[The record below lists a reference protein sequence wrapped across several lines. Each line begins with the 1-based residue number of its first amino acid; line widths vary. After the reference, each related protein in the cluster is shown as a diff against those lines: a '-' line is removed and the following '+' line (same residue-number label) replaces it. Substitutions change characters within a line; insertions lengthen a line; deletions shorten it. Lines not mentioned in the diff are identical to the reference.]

1 MKKTNKK
8 KSTRKKSFKKKINKS
23 TGIIPVLFIVALLAL
38 FSEAVRTIPAGAFSE
53 KLFQKYFEVPKLNSK
68 LIEKKILNKSVLIV
82 KKADYQNTKDKIII
96 REENIIFKT
105 EEKLVI
111 KEESSLNKELL
122 ENKNKKIKKIEQ
134 DIHNIQTKISK
145 VQKEITEIE
154 SKKLDQE
161 TEIIVVKAP
170 KTPVEEIISNS
181 VDQKIIDEKIVDI
194 PKIGETI
201 KVAEDK
207 ENKLLKIL
215 DDISEQEGTGTS
227 INNKNITYV
236 QILQNP
242 NDLDLNLKYAQQQG
256 KMGNYKQTI
265 STLERLNMIY
275 PDNVEIKLYLLSV
288 LVQIDSPEKA
298 NTIIEEM
305 KLRRDLEAEDLE
317 SLKEIEEEL
326 KDRAPSLWA
335 LTLSTDVGSVWSD
348 NVNSVSKTRLKMS
361 SDSKIGF
368 NSAKYDRTA
377 SASMGISATRPVGE
391 QSSLLINF
399 SHTTSDQD
407 QELDDD
413 SQSYG
418 LTFGLDTVIG
428 NQSLSPYL
436 IMSKTDA
443 MTDAD
448 SFSFMYG
455 VGGFFSVGERNSINY
470 GYSYTDSKANHN
482 FSDTTANESNAIAHG
497 YTLGHDY
504 ILNKLIST
512 SIGLGYSES
521 NAKVEVGNDAETY
534 DFSIG
539 LNFAFPWAY
548 VSVSNAHSFND
559 YKTVD
564 TSIVSNIVRSDHTNT
579 LGVALTKAMGD
590 FFPVIDPNRTLF
602 FNLSYEKLI
611 SEANIMNYDYITDSF
626 ALSFS
631 KSLRLNN

>member
-1 MKKTNKK
+1 MRKK
-8 KSTRKKSFKKKINKS
+8 RKKSINRKNLLKRRN
-23 TGIIPVLFIVALLAL
+23 TFIGIIPILFIVALLAL
-38 FSEAVRTIPAGAFSE
+38 FSETVRTMPAGAFSE
-53 KLFQKYFEVPKLNSK
+53 KLVQKYFEVPMLNSK
-68 LIEKKILNKSVLIV
+68 LI
-82 KKADYQNTKDKIII
+82 
-96 REENIIFKT
+96 
-105 EEKLVI
+105 
-111 KEESSLNKELL
+111 EESSLNKELL
-122 ENKNKKIKKIEQ
+122 ENKNKKIKQ
-134 DIHNIQTKISK
+134 DIQNIQTKISK
-145 VQKEITEIE
+145 VQKKITEIE

-161 TEIIVVKAP
+161 TEVIVVKAP
-170 KTPVEEIISNS
+170 KTPVEEIISKN

-194 PKIGETI
+194 PKIEETI
-201 KVAEDK
+201 KVVEDT

-275 PDNVEIKLYLLSV
+275 PDNVEIKLYLLSI
-288 LVQIDSPEKA
+288 LVQIDSPQKA

-326 KDRAPSLWA
+326 KDREPSLWA
-335 LTLSTDVGSVWSD
+335 LTLSTDVGNVWSD
-348 NVNSVSKTRLKMS
+348 NVNSVSKTRLKKS
-361 SDSKIGF
+361 SDSTIEF
-368 NSAKYDRTA
+368 NSAKYDSTA

-413 SQSYG
+413 SQSYA
-418 LTFGLDTVIG
+418 LTFGLDTVLG

-436 IMSKTDA
+436 IMNKTDA
-443 MTDAD
+443 MADAD

-482 FSDTTANESNAIAHG
+482 SSDTTANETNAIAHG

-512 SIGLGYSES
+512 SIGLGYTDSD
-521 NAKVEVGNDAETY
+521 AKVDAGNDAETY
-534 DFSIG
+534 DLSIG

-559 YKTVD
+559 YKKAD
-564 TSIVSNIVRSDHTNT
+564 TSIVSDKARSDHTNT
-579 LGVALTKAMGD
+579 FGVALTKAMGD
-590 FFPVIDPNRTLF
+590 FFPALDPNRTLF
-602 FNLSYEKLI
+602 LNLSYEKLI
-611 SEANIMNYDYITDSF
+611 SESNIMNYDYITDSF
-626 ALSFS
+626 TLSFS